1 VALAR
6 TKTCR
11 RTGADEDQ
19 AASAPELNR
28 GRSEQGQAE
37 LGRRNCEDENYYDP
51 III

>member
-28 GRSEQGQAE
+28 GRSEQGKAE